1 MTVKVIKQYTDKYTK
16 KTVYVGAT
24 LRNLSPEREKELLDA
39 GVVEKEK
46 KQHKGGFHEI
56 GRAHV

>member
-24 LRNLSPEREKELLDA
+24 LSNLSPEREKELLDA

-46 KQHKGGFHEI
+46 KQHKGGFH
-56 GRAHV
+56 GR